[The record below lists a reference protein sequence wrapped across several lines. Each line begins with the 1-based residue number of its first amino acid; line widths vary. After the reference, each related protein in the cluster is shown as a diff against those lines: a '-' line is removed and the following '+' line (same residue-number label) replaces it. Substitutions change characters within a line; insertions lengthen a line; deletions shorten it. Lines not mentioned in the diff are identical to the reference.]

1 MASTFSNNLK
11 IELITTGEQSGTWG
25 VTTDNNFSNVFEQA
39 IVGTGSVDFTTD
51 ADKTITITDS
61 VTVQPGRALYLNITT
76 SAIGGLTATR
86 TLTVPTIYKNYVVAN
101 NTTQSIIVKTSAGT
115 GITITAGTTVP
126 LYVDGT
132 NVVYAYNPMWDPA
145 GSAVAFAIALGG

>member
-25 VTTDNNFSNVFEQA
+25 ITTDNNFTNVFEQA
-39 IVGTGSVDFTTD
+39 IVGVGNAVFPSD
-51 ADKTITITDS
+51 ADYTLPYVDS
-61 VTVQPGRALYLNITT
+61 VASQVARNLYLNVT
-76 SAIGGLTATR
+76 STGTLTATR
-86 TLTVPTIYKNYVVAN
+86 SLIVPTIYKNYVVAN
-101 NTTQSIIVKTSAGT
+101 NTTGGQSILVKTTTGT
-115 GITITAGTTVP
+115 GITVAFNTTVP

-145 GSAVAFAIALGG
+145 GSAVAMAIALS